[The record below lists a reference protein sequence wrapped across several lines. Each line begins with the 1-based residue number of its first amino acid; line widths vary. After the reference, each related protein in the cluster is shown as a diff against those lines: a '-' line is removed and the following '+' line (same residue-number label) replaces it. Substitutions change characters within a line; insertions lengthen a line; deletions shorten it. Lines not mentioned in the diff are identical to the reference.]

1 MQHFRIGSFVV
12 AACRKKLLK
21 MGKELH
27 GSLAAADF
35 AGLIAVALRSELG
48 PTHQAIK
55 TAMNWTGA
63 SERTVKHWFAGT
75 HGPSG
80 EHLVGLVCHS
90 NMVLQTFLLMAE
102 RGPNILGPQLME
114 LRIQLLETVR
124 QIDRH
129 LN

>member
-1 MQHFRIGSFVV
+1 
-12 AACRKKLLK
+12 